1 MSQTS
6 NLNTLF
12 CSVCSYLML
21 THEDQFTQEKYNC
34 CHDCY
39 TKWIE
44 SRKEEWLSGWRPEL
58 KEIELYKKQKQ
69 RIIYR

>member
-21 THEDQFTQEKYNC
+21 THEDQFTQEEYNC

-44 SRKEEWLSGWRPEL
+44 SRKEEWKTGWRPDS